1 MEKEI
6 VSEPG
11 DLIQID
17 TPDVR
22 PLSGCNFKIF
32 RNPIT
37 PVPNNN
43 YEETPELKNKFAP
56 I

>member
-1 MEKEI
+1 MLDSMEKEI

-17 TPDVR
+17 TPDAR
-22 PLSGCNFKIF
+22 PLPRYNFKIS

-43 YEETPELKNKFAP
+43 Y
-56 I
+56 